1 MNIRLELMTKPLCR
15 SFFEDFTYDPA
26 TFPDAQVPEIYRYD
40 LKQADTFY
48 EKNNQADR
56 VHFAVMVDEVVVGD
70 LYLKRIDRE
79 NRTCTLSIHMKN
91 DSVKNRGYGTA
102 AEILALE
109 HAFNELRMDAVLAD
123 SLITNTR
130 SRHVLEK
137 VGFVMTGT
145 DGQRCHYRCD
155 KSGWSSC
162 KPSVIDIV

>member
-40 LKQADTFY
+40 PAQADAFY
-48 EKNNQADR
+48 EKNQRADR
-56 VHFAVMVDEVVVGD
+56 VHFAVMRGSDVVGD
-70 LYLKRIDRE
+70 LYLKRIDQQG
-79 NRTCTLSIHMKN
+79 RTCTLSIHMKN
-91 DSVKNRGYGTA
+91 DSVKKRGYGTA

-109 HAFNELRMDAVLAD
+109 YAFNELRMDAVLAD

-145 DGQRCHYRCD
+145 DGQRCHYR
-155 KSGWSSC
+155 
-162 KPSVIDIV
+162 